1 MRFIIV
7 VFSFFLLTN
16 AAFAQNNIYIIH
28 GYGANVND
36 HWFGYIE
43 RNISD
48 QNNRVI
54 KIALPD
60 SSRPHLLAWNKTLK
74 DNIPRIDKHTFFVAH
89 SLGCITLLDY
99 LAQSNFQQIGGVVC
113 VSGFSERLKA
123 LPQLDGYILATKK
136 DFSFKN
142 KILYGQ
148 MFISDHDQYVPKEL
162 SLALAQELNFAYT
175 VVPNAGHFL
184 ASDGYIEFPQLLDW
198 LRNAT
203 EAHD

>member
-1 MRFIIV
+1 MKFLV
-7 VFSFFLLTN
+7 MLLYSFLSINTVS
-16 AAFAQNNIYIIH
+16 AQNNIYIIH

-36 HWFGYIE
+36 HWFNYIE
-43 RNISD
+43 RNLS
-48 QNNRVI
+48 NKTNHVM

-60 SSRPHLLAWNKTLK
+60 SSHPELLAWNKTLK
-74 DNIPRIDKHTFFVAH
+74 DNITRIDKHTFFVAH

-113 VSGFSERLKA
+113 VSGFSEQITA
-123 LPQLDGYILATKK
+123 LPQLDEYILATNK

-142 KILYGQ
+142 KILHGQ

-175 VVPNAGHFL
+175 VIPNAGHFL